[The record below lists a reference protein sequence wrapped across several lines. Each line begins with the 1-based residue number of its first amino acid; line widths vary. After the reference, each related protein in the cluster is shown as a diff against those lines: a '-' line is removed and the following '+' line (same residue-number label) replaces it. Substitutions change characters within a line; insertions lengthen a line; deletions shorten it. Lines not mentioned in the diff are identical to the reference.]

1 MKILKFFGSLLYGA
15 IMYYLLW
22 LLFYWL
28 TPYVMSMSWG
38 WFIAYMFIAG
48 GFVSCFIAQIA
59 YWIAIPLIFLC
70 INCKP
75 AKYAQIVPAILFGI
89 SSVKLPWILNMDYGI
104 LQWILG
110 ISLTII
116 VLIAFISL
124 IVAPF
129 KADED

>member
-1 MKILKFFGSLLYGA
+1 MKILKFFGSFLYGA

-59 YWIAIPLIFLC
+59 YWIAIPLRE
-70 INCKP
+70 
-75 AKYAQIVPAILFGI
+75 FGI
-89 SSVKLPWILNMDYGI
+89 SL
-104 LQWILG
+104 
-110 ISLTII
+110 
-116 VLIAFISL
+116 
-124 IVAPF
+124 
-129 KADED
+129 E